1 MSICRL
7 PVFVSINHYLLKLF
21 EGWKVKPENT
31 NVLRK
36 GIYHSTADIQFV
48 CFGFSCI
55 VTLTLALFCLLL
67 ASNQNRSPSKD
78 THVEGI
84 KEVVYSQTTSG
95 YCIHKDSV
103 TEVYNN
109 FKESAAALEKG
120 DAVYQ
125 YALDV
130 FWNRLTM
137 KRFCFSPNM
146 GYQCPGYSD
155 IENRNV
161 SYGCW
166 TCISEPIHI
175 QPPAPLRP
183 CDPPPTPNRRQDPS
197 AVSLT
202 VPQGICD
209 CNVSSATQT
218 IGRHSSS
225 QILGHNRLYT
235 NSMAFY
241 Q

>member
-1 MSICRL
+1 MEEVDVI
-7 PVFVSINHYLLKLF
+7 FYINLEKRADRKEHFLEEMKKFCVDESKIVRIDAVYNTNGALGCTKSHIKALEQFMANPAWLTCIIFEDDFTLYDTNLENNTGLLKKF
-21 EGWKVKPENT
+21 FMNFTDWGM
-31 NVLRK
+31 
-36 GIYHSTADIQFV
+36 
-48 CFGFSCI
+48 
-55 VTLTLALFCLLL
+55 LLL

-161 SYGCW
+161 SYGC
-166 TCISEPIHI
+166 
-175 QPPAPLRP
+175 
-183 CDPPPTPNRRQDPS
+183 
-197 AVSLT
+197 
-202 VPQGICD
+202 
-209 CNVSSATQT
+209 
-218 IGRHSSS
+218 
-225 QILGHNRLYT
+225 
-235 NSMAFY
+235 
-241 Q
+241 

>member
-1 MSICRL
+1 MEQVDVI
-7 PVFVSINHYLLKLF
+7 FYINLEKRADRKEHFLQEMKKFCVDESKIVRIDAVYNTNGALGCTKSHIKALEQFMANPAWLTCIIFEDDFTFCDTSVENNTALLKKF
-21 EGWKVKPENT
+21 FMNFTDWGM
-31 NVLRK
+31 
-36 GIYHSTADIQFV
+36 
-48 CFGFSCI
+48 
-55 VTLTLALFCLLL
+55 LLL
-67 ASNQNRSPSKD
+67 ASNQNRSPSKE
-78 THVEGI
+78 THIEGI

-161 SYGCW
+161 SYGC
-166 TCISEPIHI
+166 
-175 QPPAPLRP
+175 
-183 CDPPPTPNRRQDPS
+183 
-197 AVSLT
+197 
-202 VPQGICD
+202 
-209 CNVSSATQT
+209 
-218 IGRHSSS
+218 
-225 QILGHNRLYT
+225 
-235 NSMAFY
+235 
-241 Q
+241 

>member
-1 MSICRL
+1 MEQVDVI
-7 PVFVSINHYLLKLF
+7 FYINLEKRADRKEHFLQEMKKFCVDESKIFRIDAVYNTNGALGCTKSHIKALEQFMANPAWLTCIIFEDDFTFCDTSVENNTALLKKF
-21 EGWKVKPENT
+21 FMNFTDWGM
-31 NVLRK
+31 
-36 GIYHSTADIQFV
+36 
-48 CFGFSCI
+48 
-55 VTLTLALFCLLL
+55 LLL

-78 THVEGI
+78 TNVEGI

-161 SYGCW
+161 SYGC
-166 TCISEPIHI
+166 
-175 QPPAPLRP
+175 
-183 CDPPPTPNRRQDPS
+183 
-197 AVSLT
+197 
-202 VPQGICD
+202 
-209 CNVSSATQT
+209 
-218 IGRHSSS
+218 
-225 QILGHNRLYT
+225 
-235 NSMAFY
+235 
-241 Q
+241 